1 LVFHMIIN
9 LELNAM
15 ETHTLL
21 KNWPIKP
28 GVLIPKGT
36 EVQLQA
42 PYIGQLQKAGFI
54 ADPKA
59 NKLKESKKSKL

>member
-1 LVFHMIIN
+1 
-9 LELNAM
+9 M